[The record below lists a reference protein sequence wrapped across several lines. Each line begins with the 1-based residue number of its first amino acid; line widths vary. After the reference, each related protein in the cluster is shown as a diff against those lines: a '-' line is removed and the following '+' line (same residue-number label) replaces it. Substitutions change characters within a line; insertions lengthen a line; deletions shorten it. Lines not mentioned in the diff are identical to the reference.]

1 MGNTR
6 RLLLVALVITAV
18 LLPIANRAFGK
29 DKIFS
34 LPRAFNAKTY
44 PAHETHDDEK
54 FSIAADPYD
63 MPEKTVGVFTVDY
76 KKEGLL
82 PIFLIFSND
91 GDGAVSLAGMRVTL
105 VTRKRTKIS
114 PAETDDIYRRI
125 SKQTVRGDEPQRPF
139 PLPKRKSTTISREAR
154 EEVKDSQFMARA
166 VEPHGNQS
174 GFLFFDVDDI
184 ESPLAGAKLVITGLA
199 DSKGHDLFYFEIPME
214 KYLSYQPVK

>member
-6 RLLLVALVITAV
+6 RLLLVAFVITAV

-54 FSIAADPYD
+54 VSIAVDPYD

-91 GDGAVSLAGMRVTL
+91 GDGAISLTDMRVTL

-125 SKQTVRGDEPQRPF
+125 SKQTMRGDEPRRPF
-139 PLPKRKSTTISREAR
+139 PLPKRKSTTISKEAR

>member
-6 RLLLVALVITAV
+6 RLLLVAFVITSV

-29 DKIFS
+29 DKVFS
-34 LPRAFNAKTY
+34 FPRAFNAKTY

-63 MPEKTVGVFTVDY
+63 MPEKTVGIFTVDY

-91 GDGAVSLAGMRVTL
+91 GDGAVSLANMKITL

-125 SKQTVRGDEPQRPF
+125 SKQTSRGDEPQRPF
-139 PLPKRKSTTISREAR
+139 PLPKRKSTTISKEAR
-154 EEVKDSQFMARA
+154 EEVMDAQFMARA

-174 GFLFFDVDDI
+174 GFLFFDVSDI
-184 ESPLAGAKLVITGLA
+184 DSPLAGAKMWITGLA
-199 DSKGHDLFYFEIPME
+199 ASNGHELYYFQFTMT
-214 KYLSYQPVK
+214 